1 MQLAQKYIDFK
12 IDQKSFHPDGVS
24 SRIIRAYA
32 STWDVDTAGDKI
44 ERGAFLRSIKNRF
57 TLPMQ
62 DKGKSDIRFLFQHD
76 PKECIGTIKAIHEDD
91 RGLYVECYISRTKR
105 GDDLLILLKDG
116 AIDKMSIGYIPIEVE
131 EAGDIRVLKEV
142 DIFEVSVVVFPM
154 NEATDIFEVRSK
166 DMTKV
171 LAKLA
176 KKQEA
181 TLLDFELKELAYR
194 AEQIKAEIK
203 AGKVLSG
210 AHKRKLLSALS
221 NIHEV
226 LCAALPYDNGDAD
239 SGSDTISTCSG
250 CGMDEKE
257 CKCEN
262 CAAEVDTEEK
272 SSDSSAPNKE
282 GVVDP
287 IRARNPSNP
296 QTSPKSGGD
305 PVGEDFD
312 PDSSFNEDEASETNQ
327 KTSSGSKEITPGQNN
342 TVGNIDLAEYLRS
355 IADSISRIK

>member
-12 IDQKSFHPDGVS
+12 IDKKSFHPDGVS

-57 TLPMQ
+57 TLPMLN
-62 DKGKSDIRFLFQHD
+62 KGKSDIRFLFQHD
-76 PKECIGTIKAIHEDD
+76 PKECIGTIKAIHEDE

-154 NEATDIFEVRSK
+154 NEATDIFEVRSR

-194 AEQIKAEIK
+194 AEQINAEIK

-210 AHKRKLLSALS
+210 AHKKKLLSALS

-226 LCAALPYDNGDAD
+226 LCAALPYD
-239 SGSDTISTCSG
+239 SGEEAKGEDISTCSE
-250 CGMDEKE
+250 CGMDEKN
-257 CKCEN
+257 CKCES
-262 CAAEVDTEEK
+262 CAKEIDDEAK

-287 IRARNPSNP
+287 IRTQNPSNP
-296 QTSPKSGGD
+296 QTSPESKGD
-305 PVGEDFD
+305 PVGEDLDFEA
-312 PDSSFNEDEASETNQ
+312 SFKEDESSETYQ
-327 KTSSGSKEITPGQNN
+327 KTSSEAKEITQGQNN
-342 TVGNIDLAEYLRS
+342 TVGNIDLAGYLRS